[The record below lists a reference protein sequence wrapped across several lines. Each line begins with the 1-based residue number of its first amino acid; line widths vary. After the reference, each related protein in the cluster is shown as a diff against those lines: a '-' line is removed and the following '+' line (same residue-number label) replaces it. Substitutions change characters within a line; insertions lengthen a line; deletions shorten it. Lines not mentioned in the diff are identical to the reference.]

1 MLTVTE
7 DLHLQR
13 DNGEVLARL
22 SASEALD
29 LSETLIRR
37 GVRFIMVEEME
48 RGPQEIQSH
57 A

>member
-7 DLHLQR
+7 DLHLRR
-13 DNGEVLARL
+13 DTGEVLARL

-37 GVRFIMVEEME
+37 GVRYIMIEEME
-48 RGPQEIQSH
+48 RGPQEIQGN